1 VRPAQNWRRFA
12 TAAFALTALFTV
24 AACGSETS
32 DSGSSAE
39 AAPDGIEPGDKV
51 SVDEAEELI
60 AVALDAMPTVHVEME
75 FKSVD
80 NGVNVNATSEGD
92 FQRDPAAF
100 RGKVTMDA
108 SDGKKVVVGLAAVGG
123 ATYVRTNGAKWVN
136 DRALSRMYTPMMP
149 WPFTMVETTLQ
160 SAAVGGDTT
169 LYVGQEEING
179 TELAR
184 YSFGFEEPIAGDM
197 NKGRVNGWFDEEGRL
212 IRLYAT
218 VVEGE
223 AVAMDF
229 SQHGENLI
237 ISKPKAEEL
246 RERG

>member
-1 VRPAQNWRRFA
+1 MRPAQNWRRFA
-12 TAAFALTALFTV
+12 AAFALTALFTV
-24 AACGSETS
+24 TACGSETP
-32 DSGSSAE
+32 DNASSAE
-39 AAPDGIEPGDKV
+39 AAPDGIESGDKV
-51 SVDEAEELI
+51 SADEAEKLI

-100 RGKVTMDA
+100 RGEVTMDA

-123 ATYVRTNGAKWVN
+123 TTYVKPNGAKWVN
-136 DRALSRMYTPMMP
+136 DQALSRRYTPMMP

-184 YSFGFEEPIAGDM
+184 YSFGFEEPVAGDM

-212 IRLYAT
+212 IRLHVA
-218 VVEGE
+218 VVEGDE
-223 AVAMDF
+223 VAIDF
-229 SQHGENLI
+229 SQHGENLTI
-237 ISKPKAEEL
+237 TEPKVGKLA
-246 RERG
+246 ERG